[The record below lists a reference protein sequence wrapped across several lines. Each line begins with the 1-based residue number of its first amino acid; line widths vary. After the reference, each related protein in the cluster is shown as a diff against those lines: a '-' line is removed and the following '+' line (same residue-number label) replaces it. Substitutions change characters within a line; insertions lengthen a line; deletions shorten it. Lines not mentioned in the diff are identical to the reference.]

1 MENSKYSW
9 TFCKQPPK
17 MQRFSGRLCEVAADE
32 NGRTSGLFQE
42 WVLTHLRFG
51 RELFYYMQFLSYD
64 MSRSNNYVVTECS
77 FYTLSGI
84 VRTYTMWL
92 MVAYKRLKAVENF
105 KTISPNSGLSH
116 VCEVVNYQSF
126 YCTALIGN
134 IFDVLDKW
142 LLVGGSCT

>member
-1 MENSKYSW
+1 
-9 TFCKQPPK
+9 

-32 NGRTSGLFQE
+32 NGWTSGLFQE

-84 VRTYTMWL
+84 VRTYTM
-92 MVAYKRLKAVENF
+92 
-105 KTISPNSGLSH
+105 
-116 VCEVVNYQSF
+116 
-126 YCTALIGN
+126 
-134 IFDVLDKW
+134 
-142 LLVGGSCT
+142 